1 MNTHL
6 RPRDNPHPPKDPS
19 RPPAYR
25 PYVHWPLAQLSNWW
39 AVRDFDTLVGRH
51 AVALFPHCCHSAP
64 TAPSMQYS
72 SSLAGL
78 TPELVELLLNHMS
91 RERLLRPR
99 TLELFFG
106 CPLQKFVLN
115 CYPYSTNEL
124 LRQLRA
130 FTALRHLSL
139 VNSPLITGNAVVTDF
154 SEFAASAL
162 FTHFVC
168 FAHLFPLVLSRL
180 RAVGSVQ
187 FGQTPVPQPGL
198 M

>member
-1 MNTHL
+1 
-6 RPRDNPHPPKDPS
+6 
-19 RPPAYR
+19 
-25 PYVHWPLAQLSNWW
+25 
-39 AVRDFDTLVGRH
+39 
-51 AVALFPHCCHSAP
+51 
-64 TAPSMQYS
+64 MQYS

-78 TPELVELLLNHMS
+78 TPELVELLLSHMS

-139 VNSPLITGNAVVTDF
+139 VNSPLITGEAVVKDS
-154 SEFAASAL
+154 SEFAVSAL
-162 FTHFVC
+162 FARRVC
-168 FAHLFPLVLSRL
+168 FTPLFSLLLSRL
-180 RAVGSVQ
+180 WAVGSVQ

-198 M
+198 L